1 MNKKYCVI
9 NNDLTYFN
17 LHRKKFINIID
28 KKNNK
33 ITLFFP
39 QLFNSPKYEKN
50 IIKLLDEG
58 FQIKFFFLKRK
69 NINIL
74 FELWTFFTLFIRLF
88 EGYNYVYTST
98 IKLNLHLIF
107 LNLFFKSTLILHF
120 SGLGYFYV
128 NNKFLIRLIR
138 NIIENLFKYF
148 VKKNTLCIFENTED
162 LEYFTNKK
170 KVFNYNN
177 CLAIN
182 GVGVNIQKFHPIIKN
197 KSIFNVLMV
206 SRITYEKGV
215 DDYLSC
221 YESFKLNQNYKFI
234 LIGPYE
240 KNKKNNKLFQKIKL
254 YNKNNNFE
262 YHEWINN
269 IKTYYDIAHASI
281 LPSYREGLSVFLLE
295 SLASGLPIIST
306 NVTGNKALV
315 KEDFNG
321 YLVNIN
327 SPKEIK
333 DSIMK
338 LKKNKAIYDK
348 FSTNS
353 RILANQIF
361 DENIIIKK
369 FKKFLTDK
377 NIL

>member
-1 MNKKYCVI
+1 
-9 NNDLTYFN
+9 
-17 LHRKKFINIID
+17 
-28 KKNNK
+28 
-33 ITLFFP
+33 
-39 QLFNSPKYEKN
+39 
-50 IIKLLDEG
+50 
-58 FQIKFFFLKRK
+58 
-69 NINIL
+69 
-74 FELWTFFTLFIRLF
+74 
-88 EGYNYVYTST
+88 
-98 IKLNLHLIF
+98 
-107 LNLFFKSTLILHF
+107 
-120 SGLGYFYV
+120 
-128 NNKFLIRLIR
+128 
-138 NIIENLFKYF
+138 
-148 VKKNTLCIFENTED
+148 
-162 LEYFTNKK
+162 
-170 KVFNYNN
+170 
-177 CLAIN
+177 
-182 GVGVNIQKFHPIIKN
+182 
-197 KSIFNVLMV
+197 MV